1 MKAQRSYGWYKH
13 HAWAAL
19 AMLSL
24 FFAARQLVS
33 VPDMVTAVVIAVL
46 SIYAIGALVFT
57 YLANKEPTQQQRG
70 EDLEAKAEK
79 EQEKLEKKRIKAE
92 LKAKKKERS

>member
-1 MKAQRSYGWYKH
+1 
-13 HAWAAL
+13 
-19 AMLSL
+19 MLSL

-46 SIYAIGALVFT
+46 SIYAIGALFFT

-70 EDLEAKAEK
+70 EDLEAKAVR
-79 EQEKLEKKRIKAE
+79 EQEKLEKKRVKAE